1 VLIRRE
7 TAADHDTVRQLTA
20 AAFRQPDG
28 STPIEVG
35 LLDQL
40 RTGPW
45 FLPALSLVAQD
56 VDGSIVGHVIC
67 TRATLRTVTGPLPTL
82 GLGPISV
89 APDRQRTG
97 VGSALMHAVL
107 GGADALDEP
116 MVVLLGDLRYYRRFG
131 FELTQPYGIIPPDP
145 DWAPHFQVR
154 RLQSYDPSMRG
165 TFDYAQPFN
174 EL

>member
-1 VLIRRE
+1 
-7 TAADHDTVRQLTA
+7 
-20 AAFRQPDG
+20 
-28 STPIEVG
+28 
-35 LLDQL
+35 
-40 RTGPW
+40 
-45 FLPALSLVAQD
+45 
-56 VDGSIVGHVIC
+56 
-67 TRATLRTVTGPLPTL
+67 
-82 GLGPISV
+82 
-89 APDRQRTG
+89 
-97 VGSALMHAVL
+97 VL

-154 RLQSYDPSMRG
+154 TLQSYDPSMRG